1 MSKPTIS
8 EREAL
13 LLARRVPLADIV
25 LGRAYVIHAR
35 NGGVGI
41 ACLEHFEIRDD
52 GKRLV
57 YHYEGENT
65 PDRGQFPQ
73 GQLNYML
80 HREKFKS
87 HYLFPEVDWD
97 LDPNHGTAIPLRL
110 LPEIPPPDMLAAA
123 SAKDEGP
130 LLQWLAE
137 REEENKAEIHAAW
150 EVVIGPFTDSGSTFK
165 GMKNK

>member
-1 MSKPTIS
+1 MSIS
-8 EREAL
+8 DHEAA
-13 LLARRVPLADIV
+13 LLARRIPLADIV

-65 PDRGQFPQ
+65 PDRGQM
-73 GQLNYML
+73 NYML

-97 LDPNHGTAIPLRL
+97 LDPHHGTAIPLRL
-110 LPEIPPPDMLAAA
+110 LPEIPPPDMLAA

-137 REEENKAEIHAAW
+137 REEENKAEIHVNW
-150 EVVIGPFTDSGSTFK
+150 ETVIGPFTDSGSTFK

>member
-1 MSKPTIS
+1 MSIS
-8 EREAL
+8 DHEAA
-13 LLARRVPLADIV
+13 LLARRIPLADIV

-41 ACLEHFEIRDD
+41 ACLEHRY
-52 GKRLV
+52 GGALAYR
-57 YHYEGENT
+57 YEPKGDLDLPE
-65 PDRGQFPQ
+65 

-87 HYLFPEVDWD
+87 HYLFPEVDWE
-97 LDPNHGTAIPLRL
+97 LDPHFGTAIPMRL

-137 REEENKAEIHAAW
+137 REEENKAEIHANW
-150 EVVIGPFTDSGSTFK
+150 ETVIGPFADSGSTFK